1 MKKLVLS
8 FLFILSIFYCF
19 AGGKKEKEQQ
29 LNEIKARMEARIL
42 ENPNVESVKLYYLEH
57 KDFAWEIFIIL
68 KNGGRI
74 CIESCTENDLL
85 NNNICNI
92 GMIGQYFTWDWLF
105 FKETDKRVDFLS
117 YKLIAY
123 SALLNIPLNSI
134 DDYINNYEKL
144 LELVEKIAVQTP
156 QDRSKRSNMFYKDS
170 DFFNY
175 AGNFET
181 DEYYGMLFSKKLKD
195 DFWANSN

>member
-1 MKKLVLS
+1 MKKLVLI
-8 FLFILSIFYCF
+8 FIFVLSIFYCF
-19 AGGKKEKEQQ
+19 AGAKKEKEQQ

-42 ENPNVESVKLYYLEH
+42 ENPNVESVKLHYLEH

-68 KNGGRI
+68 KNNGRI
-74 CIESCTENDLL
+74 CIESCTENDLV

-105 FKETDKRVDFLS
+105 FKESARRVDFLS

-144 LELVEKIAVQTP
+144 LELVEKIAEQTP
-156 QDRSKRSNMFYKDS
+156 QDRSKRSNMYYKDS

-195 DFWANSN
+195 NFWANSN